1 MFFLSAF
8 IKLLT
13 PILFAWFFLQTA
25 NVCFLYFSFHDYLR
39 IASDTYNVI
48 GTFCGQQNGTLVR
61 VAGNYALLT
70 FHTDPSV
77 QKTGFELLF
86 SYSVFPGELVFFV
99 LHPTPRFWDFLLKEA
114 ENLWKC
120 FATILL
126 FIHKLLLCT
135 ITMQPVHGAGNGNV
149 VAYFC
154 EFRRNNLK
162 RRLNL
167 TFLERHNAV

>member
-1 MFFLSAF
+1 MFFFSAF

-86 SYSVFPGELVFFV
+86 SYSVFPGELFFFV

>member
-1 MFFLSAF
+1 M
-8 IKLLT
+8 
-13 PILFAWFFLQTA
+13 
-25 NVCFLYFSFHDYLR
+25 R
-39 IASDTYNVI
+39 IASNAYNVI
-48 GTFCGQQNGTLVR
+48 GTFCGQQNGTSVR

-86 SYSVFPGELVFFV
+86 SYSVFPGELGFLG

-120 FATILL
+120 FATILM
-126 FIHKLLLCT
+126 FIHKLLFCT
-135 ITMQPVHGAGNGNV
+135 ITIQLGPGAGNKKV
-149 VAYFC
+149 AAYFC
-154 EFRRNNLK
+154 EVRRNNLK

-167 TFLERHNAV
+167 TFLERLNAV